1 MNPEYDK
8 LCEID
13 GDIER
18 TNKHIA
24 EIRNLLQNRP
34 LTQTK
39 WVKLIPADSIPVFCL
54 SPEVLDM
61 DMVRIREELAEFFG
75 ARKFLV
81 IRSGD
86 VQIYAIADPDTEV
99 K

>member
-1 MNPEYDK
+1 MTDDEYHKGIFGTPE
-8 LCEID
+8 
-13 GDIER
+13 
-18 TNKHIA
+18 
-24 EIRNLLQNRP
+24 RP
-34 LTQTK
+34 MPTPE

-61 DMVRIREELAEFFG
+61 DIERIRHELAKFFG
-75 ARKFLV
+75 KRKFLV

-86 VQIYAIADPDTEV
+86 VQIYAIADTES